1 MNKVRLSNYSDKE
14 TDIDCSHN
22 EITTLILEGFYNF
35 YLAMPIILVAAILW
49 SLIIFQKVSSNLLLF
64 SVTWAIASITL
75 MSKWPKWEP
84 KTLNQIIAEEQ
95 TGIILSGP
103 HKSFK

>member
-22 EITTLILEGFYNF
+22 QITTLILEGFYTF
-35 YLAMPIILVAAILW
+35 YLAIPFAIIIVVILNYLLFQHFSSNTLNVATTWTIAAIIL
-49 SLIIFQKVSSNLLLF
+49 
-64 SVTWAIASITL
+64 
-75 MSKWPKWEP
+75 MRKWPNWEP

-95 TGIILSGP
+95 TGIVLDRA
-103 HKSFK
+103 HKNF

>member
-84 KTLNQIIAEEQ
+84 KTLNQKIGRASCRERV
-95 TGIILSGP
+95 SSP
-103 HKSFK
+103 V

>member
-1 MNKVRLSNYSDKE
+1 MNKVRLSNYNDKE

-22 EITTLILEGFYNF
+22 EITTSLLEGVYEG
-35 YLAMPIILVAAILW
+35 YLFIPVVLLFWTIAFWVITGKLSSNLMNVTTTWALAAIILVRR
-49 SLIIFQKVSSNLLLF
+49 
-64 SVTWAIASITL
+64 
-75 MSKWPKWEP
+75 WPNWEP

-95 TGIILSGP
+95 TGIVLSGP